1 VLNAFYTFSKA
12 IDECD
17 TDYGTCTG
25 VEPLTDRALSKG
37 RAGYDMN
44 HRFVGS
50 FTYEIPIGKGR
61 RFLNRGGVLNA
72 IAGGYELAWIQTAET
87 GNPISFSYTNNPN
100 NEYPTS
106 FGSYV
111 PNIVSTPSMPQV
123 GLGPLIGGNRFNQVL
138 ENPVININDF
148 AYPAAFTP
156 GNAGRNIVTG
166 PAAYYSQFSAKKN
179 WVIKERLTFQLR
191 FDFQNPFHNFAFAAP
206 TNTVDFK
213 NPGTF
218 GKITGETA
226 TANIQGEPLMNLMLR
241 LSF

>member
-1 VLNAFYTFSKA
+1 
-12 IDECD
+12 
-17 TDYGTCTG
+17 
-25 VEPLTDRALSKG
+25 
-37 RAGYDMN
+37 MN

-50 FTYEIPIGKGR
+50 FTYEIPIGQGR

-72 IAGGYELAWIQTAET
+72 LLGGYELAWIQTAET

-111 PNIVSTPSMPQV
+111 PNIVSPPSMPQV

-179 WVIKERLTFQLR
+179 WVIKERVTFQLR

-206 TNTVDFK
+206 TTTVDFK